1 MAPQLDASPQP
12 SQIPSPT
19 RPRGG
24 MTFAQP
30 EPTAPTDPLEDAS
43 PSPSGEPR
51 TELPDPS
58 EPGPTSSP
66 GSSASPS
73 VGSKRV
79 LRDAVRSGVMMAGG
93 VAHQLLA
100 RDQAAIDVE
109 LYLVDAEDAE
119 AIGDPLANIANRRG
133 GIGIAGNPDL
143 ADAIACLIGLA
154 LYAAKQI
161 ARLAAARE
169 YRRSVA
175 AGGTADKP
183 SSQSTGDRASD
194 EPQAAHGAPAGSPA
208 FA

>member
-12 SQIPSPT
+12 SQIPSQT

-30 EPTAPTDPLEDAS
+30 DPQPETSDQPNVS

-51 TELPDPS
+51 TELPDS
-58 EPGPTSSP
+58 TEPGPTSSP
-66 GSSASPS
+66 GSSGSPS

-109 LYLVDAEDAE
+109 LYVVDAEDAE

-143 ADAIACLIGLA
+143 ADAISCLIGLA

-161 ARLAAARE
+161 ARFAAARE
-169 YRRSVA
+169 YRRALSDGSVNA
-175 AGGTADKP
+175 ADGP
-183 SSQSTGDRASD
+183 QSPDRAS
-194 EPQAAHGAPAGSPA
+194 EQFKAADGAPAGSPA